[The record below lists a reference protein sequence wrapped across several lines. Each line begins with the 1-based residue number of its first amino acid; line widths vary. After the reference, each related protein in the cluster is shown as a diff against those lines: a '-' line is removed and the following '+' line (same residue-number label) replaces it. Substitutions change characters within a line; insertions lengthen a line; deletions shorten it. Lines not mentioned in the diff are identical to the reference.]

1 MTHQHD
7 SGPSFVAR
15 FGPRSLAALSAAL
28 LLAAAACG
36 GDSDDG
42 GGLSADAT
50 TAGSSGDGRTIDV
63 VMTDNKFSPQQI
75 EVAPGETVTFAFRND
90 GAVTHDAVVGDDAA
104 QAEHEEEMRA
114 AESEGS
120 GMDGMGHGD
129 EADGDVAAITVEAG
143 DTGELTHTFEA
154 GDALLIGCH
163 EPGHYDA
170 GMKIDVAVSDA

>member
-7 SGPSFVAR
+7 SGRSFVAR
-15 FGPRSLAALSAAL
+15 IGPRSLAALSAAL
-28 LLAAAACG
+28 MLAAAACG

-42 GGLSADAT
+42 GGLSADPT
-50 TAGSSGDGRTIDV
+50 TAGSSGDGRTIDM
-63 VMTDNKFSPQQI
+63 VMTDNRFSPARV

-90 GAVTHDAVVGDDAA
+90 GSVTHDAVVGDEAA

-114 AESEGS
+114 AESES
-120 GMDGMGHGD
+120 NGMDGMGHGD
-129 EADGDVAAITVEAG
+129 AAEGDEAAITVEAG

-154 GDALLIGCH
+154 GDEVLIGCH

-170 GMKIDVAVSDA
+170 GMKVDVAVSGA